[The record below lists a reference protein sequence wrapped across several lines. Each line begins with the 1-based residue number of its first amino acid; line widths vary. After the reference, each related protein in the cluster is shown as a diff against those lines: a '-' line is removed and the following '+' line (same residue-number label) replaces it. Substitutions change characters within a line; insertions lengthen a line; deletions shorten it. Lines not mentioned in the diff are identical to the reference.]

1 MVKAGFAQMQPSRVY
16 VSISGL
22 VWIVCGLI
30 LLAAKVG
37 FFPSSASIYW
47 EYLGGFIILFGLVR
61 LLWGLIHG
69 GRNSKRRFWSGF
81 VKIKMARKKSGKKLE
96 SR

>member
-1 MVKAGFAQMQPSRVY
+1 MQPTRLYLSM
-16 VSISGL
+16 SGF

-37 FFPSSASIYW
+37 FFASSASIYW

-61 LLWGLIHG
+61 LLWELIVG
-69 GRNSKRRFWSGF
+69 GRSSKRRFWSGF
-81 VKIKMARKKSGKKLE
+81 V
-96 SR
+96 

>member
-1 MVKAGFAQMQPSRVY
+1 MQSAHTY

-47 EYLGGFIILFGLVR
+47 EYLGGFMILFGIVR
-61 LLWGLIHG
+61 LFWGLIRG
-69 GRNSKRRFWSGF
+69 GKSSKRRFWSGF
-81 VKIKMARKKSGKKLE
+81 V
-96 SR
+96 

>member
-1 MVKAGFAQMQPSRVY
+1 MQSTRLY

-37 FFPSSASIYW
+37 IFARSASIYW
-47 EYLGGFIILFGLVR
+47 EYLGGFMILFGIIR
-61 LLWGLIHG
+61 LFWGLT
-69 GRNSKRRFWSGF
+69 RSNKNSKRRFWSGF
-81 VKIKMARKKSGKKLE
+81 V
-96 SR
+96 

>member
-1 MVKAGFAQMQPSRVY
+1 MQSTRLY

-37 FFPSSASIYW
+37 FFASSASIYW
-47 EYLGGFIILFGLVR
+47 EYLGGFMILFGIIR
-61 LLWGLIHG
+61 LFWGLIRG
-69 GRNSKRRFWSGF
+69 NRNSKRRFWSGF
-81 VKIKMARKKSGKKLE
+81 V
-96 SR
+96 